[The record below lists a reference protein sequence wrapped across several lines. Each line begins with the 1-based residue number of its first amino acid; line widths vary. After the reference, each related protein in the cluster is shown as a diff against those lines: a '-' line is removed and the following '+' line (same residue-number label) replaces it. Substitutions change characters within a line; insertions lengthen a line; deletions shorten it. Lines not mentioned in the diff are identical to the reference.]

1 MRRGRLRLWGRFE
14 DEGRFSALIS
24 AFGLCAAAVWA
35 VWALQEENVL
45 QRLWRLSEPLRRYLN
60 FKWELGTFVFS
71 ITTLLLG
78 LGVMLVAVFVSRYMR
93 GFIERRMARQK
104 HLDPGVQFTIL
115 RLVHYFVITIGVIV
129 ALRVAFAADFT
140 SLAVVFTALSVGIG
154 FGLQFIA
161 GDIASGFIILFER
174 PVRVGD
180 YITIPGPDG
189 KLTEGRVHSINLRT
203 TVVITNDNVASVVPN
218 SKIVNQN
225 FLNWSYNRERRVR
238 LSIPVGVSY
247 DADPDHVTRTLLRAV
262 EDVAFTLEEPKPTVQ
277 FVDFADSSLNFRL
290 LVWSDKPR
298 RHLTVK
304 SGIRYNI
311 HRLFKEEGIEIPF
324 PQRDINLRGGPPHLD
339 GRAGLSAD
347 EAEEAEARP

>member
-1 MRRGRLRLWGRFE
+1 MFGAA
-14 DEGRFSALIS
+14 SALWLWQ
-24 AFGLCAAAVWA
+24 G
-35 VWALQEENVL
+35 ENVW
-45 QRLWRLSEPLRRYLN
+45 QRLWRLTGPLRGYLN
-60 FKWELGTFVFS
+60 FRWELGTLVFS

-78 LGVMLVAVFVSRYMR
+78 LAVLLVAVAVSRYAR
-93 GFIERRMARQK
+93 GFIERRMSRHK

-115 RLVHYFVITIGVIV
+115 RLVHYFVIAVGAVV
-129 ALRVAFAADFT
+129 ALRVAVAADFT

-203 TVVITNDNVASVVPN
+203 TVVVTNDNIASVVPN

-225 FLNWSYNRERRVR
+225 FLNWSYRERRTR
-238 LSIPVGVSY
+238 LSIPVGVST
-247 DADPDHVTRTLLRAV
+247 DADPAHVTETLLRAAEGV
-262 EDVAFTLEEPKPTVQ
+262 QFLLEEQKPTVQ
-277 FVDFADSSLNFRL
+277 FLEFGESTLNFRL
-290 LVWSDKPR
+290 LVWTDRPR
-298 RHLTVK
+298 RHPSIK
-304 SGIRYNI
+304 SEIRYNI

-324 PQRDINLRGGPPHLD
+324 PQRDLHLRD
-339 GRAGLSAD
+339 GSLRLTRRPDLLATGD
-347 EAEEAEARP
+347 GAEEVKSKKAEGTSEEEAGSY